1 MIRDNVASVLAR
13 KRPVTGLGAAFA
25 FGLAL
30 TVGAGVAQ
38 AEMQPQV
45 PSGPENARITVDIQL
60 VQPITDELRQSVID
74 SFPELSQVKNRELAE
89 KAVTALTI
97 GLAMSTFKS
106 WDDVPGGGFPTAA
119 LLVPG
124 SGDGFDPPTKTAGQP
139 VHMRA
144 VGQLA
149 LAIAKEAKKWNTKI
163 VIDEDKCLVG
173 GILHDVGKAYEFDPV
188 NQKRW
193 KVDPSR
199 TGDSAIRHPIFGIYP
214 AILAGLPE
222 DMVHLIANHSKEGD
236 EVKRSLEAYIV
247 HEADFLM
254 WPLAALSGAIDP
266 KTIPAG
272 ALPKFDPRDLYQ

>member
-1 MIRDNVASVLAR
+1 MIRDNVTRILA
-13 KRPVTGLGAAFA
+13 KKGSVTGLGAAIA
-25 FGLAL
+25 FGLSV

-38 AEMQPQV
+38 AQTQV

-60 VQPITDELRQSVID
+60 VQPITDELRQSVMD
-74 SFPELSQVKNRELAE
+74 SFPELSQVKNRELAD

-106 WDDVPGGGFPTAA
+106 WDDVPGGDFPTAA
-119 LLVPG
+119 MLVPG
-124 SGDGFDPPTKTAGQP
+124 SGDGFDPPAKKAGQQ

-149 LAIAKEAKKWNTKI
+149 VAMAKEAKKWNTKVEI
-163 VIDEDKCLVG
+163 NEDYCLVG

-193 KVDPSR
+193 KTDPSR

-222 DMVHLIANHSKEGD
+222 DMVHLIASHSKEGD
-236 EVKRSLEAYIV
+236 EVKRSLESYIV

-254 WPLAALSGAIDP
+254 WPLAANAGAIDP

-272 ALPKFDPRDLYQ
+272 SIKKFDPRDLYQ